1 MRLMDDYLEDMNGA
15 LAIANWEVSL
25 AKRDKL
31 VERKRREEISKEGIV
46 LMNKIAK
53 EYRSQKLKELYSDDE
68 LMYEQEL
75 FSMGLTFKRERI

>member
-31 VERKRREEISKEGIV
+31 VERKRQEEISKEGIV

>member
-1 MRLMDDYLEDMNGA
+1 MDDYLEDMNGA

>member
-25 AKRDKL
+25 TKRDKL
-31 VERKRREEISKEGIV
+31 VERKRQEEISKEGIV

-53 EYRSQKLKELYSDDE
+53 EYRSQKLKELYRDDE